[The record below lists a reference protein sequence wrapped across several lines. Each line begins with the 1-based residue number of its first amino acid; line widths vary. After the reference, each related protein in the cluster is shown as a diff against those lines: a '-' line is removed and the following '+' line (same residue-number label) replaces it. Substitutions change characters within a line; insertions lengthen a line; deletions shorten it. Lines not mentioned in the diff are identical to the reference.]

1 MGKFDF
7 CRENQDIM
15 NVTAERNRRGRLR
28 EKERRRF
35 FVAIAAKERD
45 VPKTIR
51 LLQIKNYN

>member
-15 NVTAERNRRGRLR
+15 NATAERNRRGRLR
-28 EKERRRF
+28 EKERRHF
-35 FVAIAAKERD
+35 FVEIAAGERV
-45 VPKTIR
+45 VPKEIR

>member
-7 CRENQDIM
+7 CRENHDIM
-15 NVTAERNRRGRLR
+15 NVTAERNRRGRLQ

-45 VPKTIR
+45 VPKKNR